1 MVRFPKFAVIELG
14 ILHSAVSLELR
25 WKEFC
30 LFVWSSKISISPK
43 SNSFTY
49 LLDNL
54 FVNYSL
60 QFCFLTSWQDTTEKE
75 VKTFV
80 VVVLIVQS
88 ETCIKITVPRWYL
101 LAGVSASTK
110 WILF

>member
-30 LFVWSSKISISPK
+30 LFVCLKLKNQHLPK
-43 SNSFTY
+43 KQQ
-49 LLDNL
+49 
-54 FVNYSL
+54 L